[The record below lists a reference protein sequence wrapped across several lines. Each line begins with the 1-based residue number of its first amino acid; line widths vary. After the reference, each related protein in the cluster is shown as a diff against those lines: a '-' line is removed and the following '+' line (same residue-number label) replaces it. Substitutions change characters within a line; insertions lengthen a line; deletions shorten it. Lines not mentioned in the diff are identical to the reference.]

1 MMSLFLFYLIQNA
14 LYTNVIR
21 YIFSSK
27 FRIEIFCLLKM
38 GVSQFTKNE
47 VEDTGRE
54 LIKLKKCFICCYNQN
69 RLILLLPRI
78 CLNIITI
85 MLTYFSTLL

>member
-1 MMSLFLFYLIQNA
+1 MCYDVIVLVLFNPKCIVHECHSLH
-14 LYTNVIR
+14 
-21 YIFSSK
+21 FSSK

-54 LIKLKKCFICCYNQN
+54 LIKLKKCFISCYNQN
-69 RLILLLPRI
+69 LLI
-78 CLNIITI
+78 
-85 MLTYFSTLL
+85 